1 MNRTSSLYLTAVVY
15 ALTLAVGIGIYWW
28 LSNAMDILLAAL
40 VADLAMTLVVYAF
53 SMYFDNSSIYD
64 PYWSVIPIVVVLL
77 WMMSLARFDL
87 PALLAFFGVLVWGL
101 RLTRNWYTDFQG
113 YSHEDFRYV
122 DFRSRFGRWYWLI
135 SLLGIHLFPTVIV
148 FAGLYP
154 ILYLLEHTVTIPMFV
169 FLGLLVMLAGA
180 YISFIA
186 DAQLRD
192 HKQTSRNTS
201 IRHGL
206 WRYSRHPNYFGEVLF
221 WAGAYVVSLAVEVAL
236 LPALG
241 FLSMVALF
249 NFYSVPKME
258 QKLLAGKED
267 YQEVL
272 ETVPRFFLR
281 KPKAD

>member
-1 MNRTSSLYLTAVVY
+1 M
-15 ALTLAVGIGIYWW
+15 
-28 LSNAMDILLAAL
+28 
-40 VADLAMTLVVYAF
+40 AF
-53 SMYFDNSSIYD
+53 
-64 PYWSVIPIVVVLL
+64 
-77 WMMSLARFDL
+77 A
-87 PALLAFFGVLVWGL
+87 GVLIWGV
-101 RLTRNWYTDFQG
+101 RLTRNWYTDFKG

-122 DFRSRFGRWYWLI
+122 DFRNRFGRWYWLI
-135 SLLGIHLFPTVIV
+135 SLLGIHLFPTAIV

-154 ILYLLEHTVTIPMFV
+154 ILYLLEHTVNMPLFVTI
-169 FLGLLVMLAGA
+169 GLLVMIAGA
-180 YISFIA
+180 YISLIA
-186 DAQLRD
+186 DAQLRE
-192 HKQTSRNTS
+192 HKTKSRTAS

-221 WAGAYVVSLAVEVAL
+221 WCGAYLLSLAVDVAL

-267 YQEVL
+267 YQEIIDS
-272 ETVPRFFLR
+272 VPRFFLR